1 VKFVNGWPVLGR
13 IRFCFAQLPYVQ
25 MTARPLSKGGI
36 DVTYIPGAASWLE
49 ATIVTALEQSL
60 VEVSAFNFD
69 LFVCS
74 SYMK

>member
-1 VKFVNGWPVLGR
+1 MSLNLILREYRNCIFSPTNNKNSFYWG
-13 IRFCFAQLPYVQ
+13 F
-25 MTARPLSKGGI
+25 GGF
-36 DVTYIPGAASWLE
+36 LQE